1 MATGSVAHTILMV
14 AVEVGLRNRRTLLA
28 VAVAVAVA
36 VVAVAVAAVVVVAD
50 CHDSDI
56 AAADSADVGE
66 SLVTVLP
73 YELAREPGQLLFD
86 WSEFHLAANPSELFE
101 ELQCQIHCSMC

>member
-36 VVAVAVAAVVVVAD
+36 VVAAAAVVVVAD